1 MVEVKCIQ
9 IYIFPFFYIFISP
22 PKKPRLGN
30 TAIHF
35 ANQKQYVLV
44 SIPTHLL
51 SKTISFE
58 DFHNNI
64 LKYFH

>member
-1 MVEVKCIQ
+1 MHTNIHL
-9 IYIFPFFYIFISP
+9 PFLLHFYFSSQETSVGM
-22 PKKPRLGN
+22 RN